1 MANDFVIRISAE
13 DKATAVVKKI
23 QDALGKITGP
33 IDKAQKKTAS
43 LGSVGQTGLSKLRKG
58 LDSVSNSASK
68 VVDKIVEIIPGLT
81 AIGGAAS
88 IAGLSALAT
97 KFGNFGF
104 GLNKSSKLLDMNAQ
118 DLAAWHVAAKRAG
131 VSADE
136 FDSSMASSQG
146 AIRGAAFG
154 ADPHAMMMLQ
164 KMGVQIQRNRDGSI
178 DYLSTQQKIMTAL
191 AKQPSVEGQ
200 RDAANAL
207 GMGALLPMIQ
217 QGTYAA
223 DKARAMRKGLVP
235 TPEEIA
241 RAVAFHQNV
250 NDLEDSVTGLG
261 NSVGSKLIPVLDPLV
276 KGFASWLDGH
286 RVEIANA
293 IAGAVQK
300 FSDWIKSIDWTEV
313 VSKMNKLFDA
323 MGGIKGIAIAI
334 AAITFAGPIGGVLGL
349 ITGLTKL
356 SAVVLPAAIAGMTAL
371 AAAGFL
377 AETARQSALDNSI
390 HKLPGEMDDQRDQ
403 RVADAAAGGVV
414 TPDAGGAK
422 NADLGGRFFNWVKGI
437 TGGNSNQAS
446 TKDVLS
452 QLQGS
457 GWGKNQAAGIA
468 ANLFAESK
476 FNPAAVGDNGHAYGI
491 GQWHEDRQK
500 LFAKWAGHDI
510 HGSSLKEQ
518 LKFVDYELRHGDGQS
533 QIAGRALPM
542 VHSAAAAGRIVSQYY
557 ERPADVESEARRRG
571 ALAGSIASSSD
582 GGAYGVA
589 SNPSA
594 GTEDRADRASR
605 GAPASDSANGP
616 AAQNDSGRADRL
628 AAMQSAAPQVNVTV
642 HNALPGTKVEAK
654 SPDGGY
660 LPTKINYALR
670 GADGA
675 SP

>member
-23 QDALGKITGP
+23 QDAFGKITGP
-33 IDKAQKKTAS
+33 IDKVQKKTAS
-43 LGSVGQTGLSKLRKG
+43 LGDVGQAGLTKLRKG
-58 LDSVSNSASK
+58 MDGVANSASK

-104 GLNKSSKLLDMNAQ
+104 GLNKSSKLLGMNAQ

-131 VSADE
+131 VSAEE
-136 FDSSMASSQG
+136 FDSSMSGSQST
-146 AIRGAAFG
+146 IRAAAFG
-154 ADPHAMMMLQ
+154 ADPHAMVMLQ
-164 KMGVQIQRNRDGSI
+164 KMGVQIQHNKDGSI

-191 AKQPSVEGQ
+191 AKQPSVQGQ

-241 RAVAFHQNV
+241 RAVAFHQDV
-250 NDLEDSVTGLG
+250 NDLEDSVMGLG
-261 NSVGSKLIPVLDPLV
+261 NSIGSKIIPVLDPLV
-276 KGFASWLDGH
+276 KGFASWLDEH
-286 RVEIANA
+286 RVQIANA
-293 IAGAVQK
+293 ITGAVQK
-300 FSDWIKSIDWTEV
+300 FADWVKSIDWNEV
-313 VSKMNKLFDA
+313 VSKMSKLFDA
-323 MGGIKGIAIAI
+323 MGGIKGVAIAI
-334 AAITFAGPIGGVLGL
+334 AAITFAGPIGGVLSL
-349 ITGLTKL
+349 ITNLTKL
-356 SAVVLPAAIAGMTAL
+356 STVVLPAAVAGMAAL

-377 AETARQSALDNSI
+377 AETARQAALDSSI
-390 HKLPGEMDDQRDQ
+390 HKLPGETDDQRDQ
-403 RVADAAAGGVV
+403 RVADAAAGGIV
-414 TPDAGGAK
+414 TPDTGGTK
-422 NADLGGRFFNWVKGI
+422 NADLGGRFFSWVKGL

-446 TKDVLS
+446 TKDVMS

-476 FNPAAVGDNGHAYGI
+476 FDPTAVGDNGHAYGI

-510 HGSSLKEQ
+510 HGSSLPEQ
-518 LKFVDYELRHGDGQS
+518 LKFVDYELRNGDSQS
-533 QIAGRALPM
+533 QQAGRALPLAKD
-542 VHSAAAAGRIVSQYY
+542 AATAGRIVSQYY
-557 ERPADVESEARRRG
+557 ERPADVEGEARRRG

-582 GGAYGVA
+582 GEAYEG
-589 SNPSA
+589 SPDSGSA
-594 GTEDRADRASR
+594 RDDRADRAPKFAGESTDGDRESR
-605 GAPASDSANGP
+605 VS
-616 AAQNDSGRADRL
+616 
-628 AAMQSAAPQVNVTV
+628 AMQAAAPQITLNV
-642 HNALPGTKVEAK
+642 HNALPGTTVEAK
-654 SPDGGY
+654 SADGGY
-660 LPTKINYALR
+660 LPTKVNYALR

-675 SP
+675 AP

>member
-1 MANDFVIRISAE
+1 VANDFVIRISAD

-23 QDALGKITGP
+23 QDAFGKITGP

-43 LGSVGQTGLSKLRKG
+43 LGGVGQAGLEKLRKG
-58 LDSVSNSASK
+58 MDGVANSASK

-104 GLNKSSKLLDMNAQ
+104 GLNKSSKLLGMNAQ

-131 VSADE
+131 VSAEE
-136 FDSSMASSQG
+136 FDSSMAGSQSS
-146 AIRGAAFG
+146 IRAAAFG
-154 ADPHAMMMLQ
+154 ADPHAMVMLQ
-164 KMGVQIQRNRDGSI
+164 KMGVQIQHNKDGSI

-191 AKQPSVEGQ
+191 AKQPSVQGQ

-261 NSVGSKLIPVLDPLV
+261 NSIGSKIIPVLEPLV
-276 KGFASWLDGH
+276 KGFAGWLDEH

-293 IAGAVQK
+293 ITGAVQK
-300 FSDWIKSIDWTEV
+300 FADWVKNIDWNEV
-313 VSKMNKLFDA
+313 VSKMSKLFDA

-334 AAITFAGPIGGVLGL
+334 AAITFAGPIGGVLSL
-349 ITGLTKL
+349 IAGLTRL
-356 SAVVLPAAIAGMTAL
+356 STVVLPAAVAGMAAL

-377 AETARQSALDNSI
+377 AESARQAALDTSI
-390 HKLPGEMDDQRDQ
+390 HKLPGETDDGRDQ

-414 TPDAGGAK
+414 TPDSGGGK
-422 NADLGGRFFNWVKGI
+422 SSDLGGRFSRWISGMV
-437 TGGNSNQAS
+437 GGRGNQAS
-446 TKDVLS
+446 TNDVML
-452 QLQGS
+452 QLQGN

-476 FNPAAVGDNGHAYGI
+476 FDPTAVGDNGHAYGI

-500 LFAKWAGHDI
+500 LFAKWSGHDI
-510 HGSSLKEQ
+510 HGSSLPEQ

-533 QIAGRALPM
+533 QIAGRALPL
-542 VHSAAAAGRIVSQYY
+542 VHSADAAGRIVSQYY
-557 ERPADVESEARRRG
+557 ERPADVEGEARRRG
-571 ALAGSIASSSD
+571 GLAGAIAATPE
-582 GGAYGVA
+582 G
-589 SNPSA
+589 PSVDPVGPA
-594 GTEDRADRASR
+594 GEDRATRAQA
-605 GAPASDSANGP
+605 GQAP
-616 AAQNDSGRADRL
+616 
-628 AAMQSAAPQVNVTV
+628 APQVNVTV
-642 HNALPGTKVEAK
+642 HNALPGTHVEAK

-660 LPTKINYALR
+660 LPTKVNYSLR

-675 SP
+675 TP